1 MINSI
6 AMKRRIILISK
17 IIGIGAFYGII
28 LVISVFLTMSFLI
41 KGDEIKA
48 PNLVGKSVKD
58 AVKIAGENGFVLKKI
73 AGNYSRNYKP
83 LTVIEQI
90 PEPGVY
96 IKKRSNL
103 KIFITS
109 ELIEVIV
116 PDLAGYTREESKKL
130 IKESELKKRYVSYI
144 FSDSVPQDFII
155 SQSLSPGVHVPINSN
170 IDILVS
176 KGKKSKEF
184 IMPDIIGKN
193 AERIL
198 TFFEI
203 IGLKIEKITRV
214 SYPGLRPNIIIWQN
228 PSQGFKISSKNRIS
242 IQVSE

>member
-1 MINSI
+1 VINSGS
-6 AMKRRIILISK
+6 MKRRLLLVSK
-17 IIGIGAFYGII
+17 VLGIGAFYALI
-28 LVISVFLTMSFLI
+28 LVTSVFLTMSLLI

-48 PNLVGKSVKD
+48 PDLIGKDITVASE
-58 AVKIAGENGFVLKKI
+58 IAQQNGFFLKKI
-73 AGNYSRNYKP
+73 TGNYSKNYKP

-90 PEPGVY
+90 PEPGVF
-96 IKKRSNL
+96 IKKNSNL

-116 PDLAGYTREESKKL
+116 PDLTGYTREESRKL
-130 IKESELKKRYVSYI
+130 IKESDLKKRYVSYVN
-144 FSDSVPQDFII
+144 SDKVPQDFII
-155 SQSLSPGVHVPINSN
+155 SQSLKAGSHVPINSN

-176 KGKKSKEF
+176 KGKRGEEY

-198 TFFEI
+198 TYFEI
-203 IGLKIEKITRV
+203 IGLKIEKITKV

-228 PSQGFKISSKNRIS
+228 PAQGFKISSKNRIS

>member
-1 MINSI
+1 
-6 AMKRRIILISK
+6 MKRRLLLVSK
-17 IIGIGAFYGII
+17 ILGIGAFYTFI
-28 LVISVFLTMSFLI
+28 LVISIFLTMSILI

-48 PNLVGKSVKD
+48 PDLIGKSIKD
-58 AVKIAGENGFVLKKI
+58 ASRIAQNNGFFLKKI
-73 AGNYSRNYKP
+73 AGNYSKNYKP

-96 IKKRSNL
+96 IKRSSNL

-130 IKESELKKRYVSYI
+130 IKESELKKRYVSYVH
-144 FSDSVPQDFII
+144 SDRVPQDFII
-155 SQSLSPGVHVPINSN
+155 SQSLKPGSHVAINSN
-170 IDILVS
+170 MDILVS
-176 KGKKSKEF
+176 KGKRNSEF

-198 TFFEI
+198 SYFEV
-203 IGLKIEKITRV
+203 IGLKIEKITKV
-214 SYPGLRPNIIIWQN
+214 AYPGLRPNIIIWQN
-228 PSQGFKISSKNRIS
+228 PAQGFKISSKNRIS

>member
-1 MINSI
+1 MINSGS
-6 AMKRRIILISK
+6 MKRRLLLVSK
-17 IIGIGAFYGII
+17 VLGIGAFYALI
-28 LVISVFLTMSFLI
+28 LVTSVFLTMSLLI

-48 PNLVGKSVKD
+48 PDLIGKDITVASE
-58 AVKIAGENGFVLKKI
+58 IAQQNGFFLKKI
-73 AGNYSRNYKP
+73 TGNYSKNYKP

-90 PEPGVY
+90 PEPGVF
-96 IKKRSNL
+96 IKKNSNL

-116 PDLAGYTREESKKL
+116 PDLTGYTREESRKL
-130 IKESELKKRYVSYI
+130 IKESDLKKRYVSYVN
-144 FSDSVPQDFII
+144 SDKVPQDFII
-155 SQSLSPGVHVPINSN
+155 SQSLKAGSHVPINSN

-176 KGKKSKEF
+176 KGKRGEEY

-198 TFFEI
+198 TYFEI
-203 IGLKIEKITRV
+203 IGLKIEKITKV

-228 PSQGFKISSKNRIS
+228 PAQGFKISSKNRIS

>member
-1 MINSI
+1 MINSSS
-6 AMKRRIILISK
+6 MKRRLLLVSK
-17 IIGIGAFYGII
+17 VLGIGTIYSLV
-28 LVISVFLTMSFLI
+28 LVISIFLTMSILI
-41 KGDEIKA
+41 KGDEIKS
-48 PNLVGKSVKD
+48 PDLIGKSID
-58 AVKIAGENGFVLKKI
+58 EASTIAHNNGFFLKKI
-73 AGNYSRNYKP
+73 TGNYSRNYKP

-96 IKKRSNL
+96 IKEKSNI

-116 PDLAGYTREESKKL
+116 PDLAGYTREDSRKL

-144 FSDSVPQDFII
+144 HSEKVPQDFII
-155 SQSLSPGVHVPINSN
+155 SQSLKPGAHVPINSN

-176 KGKKSKEF
+176 KGKKKSEY

-198 TFFEI
+198 SYFEI

-228 PSQGFKISSKNRIS
+228 PAQGFKISSKNRIS

>member
-1 MINSI
+1 MINSSS
-6 AMKRRIILISK
+6 MKRRLLLVSK
-17 IIGIGAFYGII
+17 VLGIGAIYSLI
-28 LVISVFLTMSFLI
+28 LVISIFLTMSVLI
-41 KGDEIKA
+41 KGDEIKS
-48 PNLVGKSVKD
+48 PDLIGISIED
-58 AVKIAGENGFVLKKI
+58 ASKIAHDNGFFLKKI
-73 AGNYSRNYKP
+73 TGNYSKNYKP

-96 IKKRSNL
+96 IKRKSNI

-116 PDLAGYTREESKKL
+116 PDLAGYTREESRKL

-144 FSDSVPQDFII
+144 HSGKVPQDFIV
-155 SQSLSPGVHVPINSN
+155 SQSLKPGTHVPINSN
-170 IDILVS
+170 IDLLVS
-176 KGKKSKEF
+176 KGKRNSEY

-198 TFFEI
+198 SYFEI

-228 PSQGFKISSKNRIS
+228 PAQGFKISSKNRIS

>member
-1 MINSI
+1 MINSSS
-6 AMKRRIILISK
+6 MKRRLILVLKVLGISA
-17 IIGIGAFYGII
+17 IYSLI
-28 LVISVFLTMSFLI
+28 LVISVFLTMSALI
-41 KGDEIKA
+41 KGDEIKS
-48 PNLVGKSVKD
+48 PDLIGISIED
-58 AVKIAGENGFVLKKI
+58 ASKIAHDNGFFLKKI
-73 AGNYSRNYKP
+73 TGNYSKNYKP

-96 IKKRSNL
+96 IKKKSNI

-116 PDLAGYTREESKKL
+116 PDLAGYTREESRKL

-144 FSDSVPQDFII
+144 HSDKVPQDFIV
-155 SQSLSPGVHVPINSN
+155 SQSLKPGTHVPINSN
-170 IDILVS
+170 IDLLVS
-176 KGKKSKEF
+176 KGKRNSEY

-198 TFFEI
+198 SYFEI

-228 PSQGFKISSKNRIS
+228 PAQGFKISSKNRIS

>member
-1 MINSI
+1 MINSCP
-6 AMKRRIILISK
+6 MKRRLLIVSK
-17 IIGIGAFYGII
+17 VIGIGAFYTFI
-28 LVISVFLTMSFLI
+28 LVTSIFLTMSILI

-48 PNLVGKSVKD
+48 PDLIGKSIDD
-58 AVKIAGENGFVLKKI
+58 ASVIAGQNGFQLKKI

-96 IKKRSNL
+96 IKKNSNL

-116 PDLAGYTREESKKL
+116 PDLAGYTREESRKL

-144 FSDSVPQDFII
+144 HSDKVPQDFII
-155 SQSLSPGVHVPINSN
+155 SQSLKPGSHVQINSN

-176 KGKKSKEF
+176 KGKRGSEF

-198 TFFEI
+198 TYFEI
-203 IGLKIEKITRV
+203 IGLKIEKITKV

-228 PSQGFKISSKNRIS
+228 PAQGFKISSKNRIS

>member
-1 MINSI
+1 VINSGS
-6 AMKRRIILISK
+6 MKRRLLQVSK
-17 IIGIGAFYGII
+17 VLGIGALYMLV
-28 LVISVFLTMSFLI
+28 LVISIFFTMSVLI

-48 PNLVGKSVKD
+48 PDLIGKDIGD
-58 AVKIAGENGFVLKKI
+58 ASKIAHEKGFFLKQI
-73 AGNYSRNYKP
+73 TGNYSKNYKP

-90 PEPGVY
+90 PEPGVF
-96 IKKRSNL
+96 IKKNSNL

-116 PDLAGYTREESKKL
+116 PDLAGYTREESEKL
-130 IKESELKKRYVSYI
+130 IKESELKKRYVSYVD
-144 FSDSVPQDFII
+144 SDKVPQDFII
-155 SQSLSPGVHVPINSN
+155 SQSLKAGSHVPINSD

-176 KGKKSKEF
+176 KGKRGDEY

-198 TFFEI
+198 TYFEI
-203 IGLKIEKITRV
+203 IGLKIEKITKV

-228 PSQGFKISSKNRIS
+228 PAKGFKISSKNRIS